1 MEWTDASDPDR
12 TAFESE
18 GQELEKSSR
27 RKKDKSTIFLRLHA
41 NYQDYLLQSKK
52 NSSDKKKQHQLSH
65 FFFFRYM
72 RKVSLILIK
81 V

>member
-27 RKKDKSTIFLRLHA
+27 RKKDKSTIFLRLRA
-41 NYQDYLLQSKK
+41 NYQDY
-52 NSSDKKKQHQLSH
+52 
-65 FFFFRYM
+65 
-72 RKVSLILIK
+72 
-81 V
+81 